1 MFFMKKY
8 KSHEETMRELKRKY
22 KIAEMKCE
30 ERKLKREIIRLSL
43 PFRLTIKFN
52 KFIVLLSIAT
62 IISYTIAA
70 IFLQRYTLGEISPT
84 LTTCVFA
91 FFGTELIGLAS
102 IKICDT
108 RFTDHEG
115 STDCGDNLS
124 SPAGNDD
131 TAG

>member
-1 MFFMKKY
+1 
-8 KSHEETMRELKRKY
+8 MRELKQKY
-22 KIAEMKCE
+22 RIAEMKCE
-30 ERKLKREIIRLSL
+30 ERKLKREINRLSF

-52 KFIVLLSIAT
+52 KFIVLLSIAA

-70 IFLQRYTLGEISPT
+70 IFLQKYTLTELSPT

-108 RFTDHEG
+108 RFTDHED
-115 STDCGDNLS
+115 STDCSDNLFS
-124 SPAGNDD
+124 QTKNDE
-131 TAG
+131 AVR